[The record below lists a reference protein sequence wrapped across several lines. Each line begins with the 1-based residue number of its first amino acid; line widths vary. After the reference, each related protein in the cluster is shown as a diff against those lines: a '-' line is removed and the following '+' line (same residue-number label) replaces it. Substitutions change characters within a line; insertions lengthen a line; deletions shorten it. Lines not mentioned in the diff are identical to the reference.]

1 MNFEALVNG
10 EMYSFYFIK
19 ETMVLVSSS
28 QAEYIL
34 YKKKQWHCADDISPA
49 LLGMLGTAIEQYAN
63 ASAIWLAINTC
74 KPFFYSQ
81 QALQGLK
88 THRIFGDA
96 PATS

>member
-34 YKKKQWHCADDISPA
+34 YKKKQWHCADDIPLS
-49 LLGMLGTAIEQYAN
+49 LLGMLGSAIEEHTR
-63 ASAIWLAINTC
+63 ASAI
-74 KPFFYSQ
+74 
-81 QALQGLK
+81 
-88 THRIFGDA
+88 
-96 PATS
+96 